1 MRKASSRERDAWNG
15 NKIDWDSQSQIPL
28 TLIDRYQHT
37 QERFGRFDAL
47 PERLSSMVTGPQ
59 LQGQENSSHSFS
71 GVELDIDLNLDGMND
86 ILPDQPDL
94 QGRTGFSGKETI

>member
-1 MRKASSRERDAWNG
+1 
-15 NKIDWDSQSQIPL
+15 
-28 TLIDRYQHT
+28 
-37 QERFGRFDAL
+37 
-47 PERLSSMVTGPQ
+47 MVTGPQ